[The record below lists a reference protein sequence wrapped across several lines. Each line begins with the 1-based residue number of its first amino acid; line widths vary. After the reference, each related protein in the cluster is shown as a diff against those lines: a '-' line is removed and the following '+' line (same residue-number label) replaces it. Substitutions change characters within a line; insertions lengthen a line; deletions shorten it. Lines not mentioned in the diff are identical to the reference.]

1 MTIASSFWNLVTHD
15 IGIDL
20 GTANTM
26 VAVKGHGVVMS
37 EPSVVAI
44 NKKNGQVMA
53 VGAEARRMIGRTPSN
68 IVEVRPLRDGVISD
82 FDSTEAMIRYFI
94 RKVHKEFPR
103 MLSMPKPRVVIGVP
117 SKITEVEGRAVID
130 AALSAGARKA
140 YIIEEPMAAAIG
152 ARIPIDD
159 ASGSMII
166 DIGGGTTDIAIIS
179 LGGIVVDNTIR
190 IAGDE
195 IDQEIVNYAR
205 HKYNIL
211 VGDKMA
217 EDIKIA
223 IGSAAPMKKET
234 TAQMKGRDLLTGL
247 PKIIEISSIEVREAI
262 VKVLDK
268 IAEAAREALEQSPP
282 EILSDLLERGI
293 TLVGGVALLEGI
305 DKYFEEKLN
314 TPVIIGEDPMG
325 AVVRGANVLLS
336 EIDLLERI
344 QISGEDGI

>member
-1 MTIASSFWNLVTHD
+1 MSITNNFWNLVTHD

-26 VAVKGHGVVMS
+26 VAVKGHGIVIS
-37 EPSVVAI
+37 EPSVVAV
-44 NKKNGQVMA
+44 NKNNSQVLA
-53 VGAEARRMIGRTPSN
+53 VGSEARRMIGRTPAN
-68 IVEVRPLRDGVISD
+68 IVAVRPLRDGVISD

-94 RKVHKEFPR
+94 KKVHKDFPR
-103 MLSMPKPRVVIGVP
+103 MLTMSKPRVIIGVP
-117 SKITEVEGRAVID
+117 SKITEVEGRAVMD
-130 AALSAGARKA
+130 AAISAGARKA

-190 IAGDE
+190 VAGDE

-217 EDIKIA
+217 EDMKIA
-223 IGSAAPMKKET
+223 IGSASPMKKET
-234 TAQMKGRDLLTGL
+234 TAQMKGRDLVSGL
-247 PKIIEISSIEVREAI
+247 PKIIDISSVEVREAI
-262 VKVLDK
+262 TKVLDK

-293 TLVGGVALLEGI
+293 TLVGGGALLEGI
-305 DKYFEEKLN
+305 DKYFEEKLK
-314 TPVIIGEDPMG
+314 TPVIIGEDPMS
-325 AVVRGANVLLS
+325 AVVRGTNVLLS
-336 EIDLLERI
+336 EMDLLERI
-344 QISGEDGI
+344 QITGDDGI